1 MRYRGLVCALLL
13 AALMMLAIGAQAET
27 AVVFPVKGGLMLVGQ
42 SVTLTP
48 KLSGL
53 TLFDLTWASSDAEV
67 LKAEGNTVT
76 AQKPGRAIITATAD
90 DAGAKCGVV
99 VLPDKL
105 EMKVGESYELPRGG
119 IEMYRTKNESV
130 ATVSETGAVTAV
142 AAGETLLGVKL
153 GRQVVTLPVTVA
165 GAAVAAQD
173 GSQPGGISLPEE
185 TSQVVLVDY
194 AGGSDARLSIYE
206 KRNGAWAQLYE
217 CDAYVGKNGVGKT
230 VEGDKKT
237 PLGVYNLTTP
247 FGIKEDPGAGMPYTQ
262 VTQYHYWCGDS
273 DSGYYNQL
281 VDERVVD
288 RKHTS
293 ADEYLIDYKGV
304 YNYCMFIDYNAQGE
318 AHKGSCIFL
327 HCTGSNKYTAG
338 CVAVPEHVM
347 EKIIR
352 WAKEGTKI
360 VIVE

>member
-1 MRYRGLVCALLL
+1 MNTKRWIALLVAALMLL
-13 AALMMLAIGAQAET
+13 AAGAQAAT
-27 AVVFPVKGGLMLVGQ
+27 APAVLFPVKGGLMLVGQ
-42 SVTLTP
+42 SVTLKP

-53 TLFDLTWASSDAEV
+53 TMFDLTWSSSDPAV
-67 LKAEGNTVT
+67 LKAEGNTVS
-76 AQKPGRAIITATAD
+76 ALKPGRAILTAS
-90 DAGAKCGVV
+90 AGSASARCGVV
-99 VLPDKL
+99 VLPSKI
-105 EMKVGESYELPRGG
+105 EMKAGEGYELPRGG
-119 IEMYRTKNESV
+119 IEVYRMKDERV
-130 ATVSETGAVTAV
+130 ATVSEAGMVTAV

-153 GRQVVTLPVTVA
+153 GKQIVTLPVRVT
-165 GAAVAAQD
+165 GGTAAPE
-173 GSQPGGISLPEE
+173 GSLPGGLSLPQE

-194 AGGSDARLSIYE
+194 ASGSSARLSIHE
-206 KRNGAWAQLYE
+206 KRNGAWTQLYQ

-247 FGIKEDPGAGMPYTQ
+247 FGIKEDPGAAMPYTQ
-262 VTQYHYWCGDS
+262 VTQYHYWCGAS

-293 ADEYLIDYKGV
+293 ADEYLIEYKGV
-304 YNYCMFIDYNAQGE
+304 YNYCMFIDYNAKGE

-347 EKIIR
+347 EKIVR
-352 WAKEGTKI
+352 WAKAGTKI

>member
-1 MRYRGLVCALLL
+1 MRYKSLICALLV
-13 AALMMLAIGAQAET
+13 AALMMIALGAQAEQ
-27 AVVFPVKGGLMLVGQ
+27 AVEFPVKGGLMLVGQ
-42 SVTLTP
+42 SVTLKP
-48 KLSGL
+48 KLTGL
-53 TLFDLTWASSDAEV
+53 TMFDLTWASTDEAV
-67 LKAEGNTVT
+67 LKTDGNTV
-76 AQKPGRAIITATAD
+76 AALKPGRAILTATAN
-90 DAGAKCGVV
+90 DASAKCGVI
-99 VLPDKL
+99 VLPSAI
-105 EMKVGESYELPRGG
+105 EMKAGEGYQLPRGG
-119 IEMYRTKNESV
+119 IEVYRMKNESV
-130 ATVSETGAVTAV
+130 ATVSGEGMVTAV
-142 AAGETLLGVKL
+142 SAGETLLGVKL
-153 GRQVVTLPVTVA
+153 GKQIAIVPVRVT
-165 GAAVAAQD
+165 GSAAPAQD
-173 GSQPGGISLPEE
+173 GSVPGGLSLPQD
-185 TSQVVLVDY
+185 TAQVVLVDY
-194 AGGSDARLSIYE
+194 TGGSSATLSIYE
-206 KRNGAWAQLYE
+206 KRGGSWTQLYQ

-247 FGIKEDPGAGMPYTQ
+247 FGIMEDPGAGMPYTQ
-262 VTQYHYWCGDS
+262 VTKYHYWCGAS

-304 YNYCMFIDYNAQGE
+304 YNYCMFIDYNAKGE

-347 EKIIR
+347 EKIVR
-352 WAKEGTKI
+352 WAKAGTKI

>member
-1 MRYRGLVCALLL
+1 MREKSLFCALLI
-13 AALMMLAIGAQAET
+13 AALLMLAVGAQA
-27 AVVFPVKGGLMLVGQ
+27 ANGVVFPVKGGLMLEGQ
-42 SVTLTP
+42 SVTLKP
-48 KLSGL
+48 KLTGL
-53 TLFDLTWASSDAEV
+53 TLDDLTWSSTDEAV
-67 LKAEGNTVT
+67 LKAEGNTVS
-76 AQKPGRAIITATAD
+76 ALKPGRAILAATAG

-99 VLPDKL
+99 VLPSRI
-105 EMKVGESYELPRGG
+105 EMKAGEGYALPRGG
-119 IEMYRTKNESV
+119 IEVYRMKDERV
-130 ATVSETGAVTAV
+130 ATVSETGMVTAV
-142 AAGETLLGVKL
+142 SAGETLLGVKL
-153 GRQVVTLPVTVA
+153 GKQVVTLPVRVTGGEA
-165 GAAVAAQD
+165 EPD
-173 GSQPGGISLPEE
+173 GSLPGGLGLPQE

-194 AGGSDARLSIYE
+194 AGGSDARLSIHE
-206 KRNGAWAQLYE
+206 KRNGTWTQLYE
-217 CDAYVGKNGVGKT
+217 CAAYVGKNGVGKT

-247 FGIKEDPGAGMPYTQ
+247 FGIKADPGAAMPYTQ
-262 VTQYHYWCGDS
+262 VTQYHYWCGAS

-281 VDERVVD
+281 VDERVAD

-347 EKIIR
+347 EKILR
-352 WAKEGTKI
+352 WARQGTKI
-360 VIVE
+360 AIVA